1 MKVSRDAAA
10 LAASLTSAASA
21 PLQAPERRLALAPMP
36 EQVAPQP
43 PKEVAAPKLPKQSK
57 KMKELADTVQMTL
70 RPSRQLAEDYVIE
83 AAERSKRERR
93 VISAQQIM
101 LEVLEN
107 GLKVRK

>member
-1 MKVSRDAAA
+1 MKASRDAAA

-21 PLQAPERRLALAPMP
+21 PLQTPERRLALAPIP
-36 EQVAPQP
+36 EQAAAQP
-43 PKEVAAPKLPKQSK
+43 TKEVAAPKPPKTSK
-57 KMKELADTVQMTL
+57 KIKELADTVQMTL
-70 RPSRQLAEDYVIE
+70 RPSRELAEGYVME

-107 GLKVRK
+107 GLRVRK